1 MAEIDFRNQSR
12 PVGSLDPT
20 GLLFCLGNFLNLW
33 YNNIDKLFFMQEK
46 NRGDY
51 TENLWHK
58 KATWLFILVLILVLI
73 GGIWYFNHQLL
84 KPLTVEVPD
93 FIKKDILEG
102 QEQAQTLEDLKNKDT
117 DGDGLTDYQEIY
129 QYNTSIFLVDTDSD
143 NYSDLE
149 EVNSGND
156 PICPTNQDCNLLAL
170 ITPQTNLASVVQE
183 VALDPNLTIEQAAFR
198 EFRKFLLDNGMKQEE
213 VDSLTDDDLF
223 YIFSILNEAESGQ
236 NVVPQEMSAAEVK
249 AFLLSQENADKKSIE
264 ALSDQELLDIG
275 KKLVTQ

>member
-1 MAEIDFRNQSR
+1 
-12 PVGSLDPT
+12 
-20 GLLFCLGNFLNLW
+20 
-33 YNNIDKLFFMQEK
+33 MQEK
-46 NRGDY
+46 NRSVY
-51 TENLWHK
+51 PESLWHK
-58 KATWLFILVLILVLI
+58 KVTWLFILLLILVLV
-73 GGIWYFNHQLL
+73 GGVWYFNHQLL

-102 QEQAQTLEDLKNKDT
+102 ENSAQTIEDLKNKDT
-117 DGDGLTDYQEIY
+117 DADGLTDYQEIY
-129 QYNTSIFLVDTDSD
+129 QYNTSIFLADTDSD

-170 ITPQTNLASVVQE
+170 ITPRTNLAAVVQE

-198 EFRKFLLDNGMKQEE
+198 EFRKFLLDNGMSQEE
-213 VDSLTDDDLF
+213 VDALTDDDLF
-223 YIFSILNEAESGQ
+223 YIFSILNESASGQ
-236 NVVPQEMSAAEVK
+236 NVAPQDMSASEVK

-275 KKLVTQ
+275 KKLVNQ

>member
-1 MAEIDFRNQSR
+1 
-12 PVGSLDPT
+12 
-20 GLLFCLGNFLNLW
+20 
-33 YNNIDKLFFMQEK
+33 MQEK
-46 NRGDY
+46 NRGAY
-51 TENLWHK
+51 AENLWHK

-102 QEQAQTLEDLKNKDT
+102 QDQTQTIADLKNKDT
-117 DGDGLTDYQEIY
+117 DADGLTDYQEIY
-129 QYNTSIFLVDTDSD
+129 QYNTSIFLADTDSD

-170 ITPQTNLASVVQE
+170 ITPKTNLASVVQE
-183 VALDPNLTIEQAAFR
+183 VAMNPNLTIEQAAFR

-213 VDSLTDDDLF
+213 VDGLTDDDLF

-236 NVVPQEMSAAEVK
+236 NVDPQDMSAAEVK
-249 AFLLSQENADKKSIE
+249 AFLLSQSSADKKAIE
-264 ALSDQELLDIG
+264 ALSDEELLNIG
-275 KKLVTQ
+275 KKLVNQ